1 MSKQVV
7 SPAIKPYGF
16 RPGRVGILAE
26 VYFPK
31 KVIYR
36 QVVDKT
42 LEEGLRVKIVKKY
55 LLDEARSLLI
65 ELAEYPANLF
75 DPGKYRRKDYVKR
88 EVTLSQAER
97 RIRMYRSPFYGWS
110 LYEAEGVFL
119 GKRSRM
125 YEEPTQVVRLVFR
138 FPNARS
144 IERKASDA
152 HCGNVVKATIS
163 WCLEER
169 WRLGDVMLWSQE
181 QQDRFLS
188 AHHFWPESH
197 KAFAKEYF
205 PALACEVV
213 KWVDDTGL
221 FIFGY
226 LVRNFWEKIQ
236 ERGKKEE
243 EIWVTSFMPTINVV
257 KQIPRHWST
266 SGV

>member
-7 SPAIKPYGF
+7 PPTIKPYSF
-16 RPGRVGILAE
+16 SPGRVGIEAK

-36 QVVDKT
+36 QVVDKA
-42 LEEGLRVKIVKKY
+42 LGEGLKAKIVKKY
-55 LLDEARSLLI
+55 LDDKIEFLLQ
-65 ELAEYPANLF
+65 ELEEYPVNLF
-75 DPGKYRRKDYVKR
+75 DPGKYRRKDTSRR
-88 EVTLSQAER
+88 EVTLVQAKR

-119 GKRSRM
+119 GKRNRM
-125 YEEPTQVVRLVFR
+125 YEEPTQIVCLIFR

-144 IERKASDA
+144 IEKKASDA
-152 HCGNVVKATIS
+152 HCGNVVKTAIA

-169 WRLGDVMLWSQE
+169 WRLGDVMLWSEEHQA
-181 QQDRFLS
+181 RFLS
-188 AHHFWPESH
+188 SHPFWSESH
-197 KAFAKEYF
+197 QAFAREHF
-205 PALACEVV
+205 PIFAKEVV

-226 LVRNFWEKIQ
+226 LVRNFWAGIQ

-243 EIWVTSFMPTINVV
+243 EIWVTSYMPTINVV
-257 KQIPRHWST
+257 KPLS
-266 SGV
+266 